1 MSKIDNPSDIRK
13 TLLRNGYVPLPN
25 RDKRCFYIGW
35 PNVAPTE
42 DMIALK
48 WARMHK
54 DKATGVRIDWPLG
67 FVDNDISDMAVHDDV
82 VNRWISF
89 LPDVFDGDV
98 LLARGTTASVKTAY
112 FVRMAEKFGRLATH
126 VYRDARGEEHFVEIY
141 GGGSARQAGAYGA
154 HSVDKG
160 TEYVWPFESLL
171 EVPLEALPQ
180 LTQQQCVVLLSL
192 ATEAMVAA
200 GWTKVEMSQ
209 PDDGGETRY
218 DITGEMTFESRDSV
232 YSLDELKAALTQY
245 PEGLRLT
252 GGWHDPASRNV
263 DNPRCIARLDK
274 RGELLITDFGEDG
287 LKHREASKAQPIDEA
302 VEAAFAALGGLGGG
316 DKPPEPPKPKA
327 SAAEMAARLLLQY
340 AYLPTSKTPVIPIFS
355 PDHPM
360 PQGNFVTDMLKH
372 SETRQGKLGG
382 EQIVNPAKLWLAD
395 PKRITIKGVQM
406 RADQSRPFFEEDGDL
421 WLNSYRPPVHARE
434 GGNSDMLWELISQIA
449 PYEEERKWLVQNL
462 SFKFRHPEIPGPGVI
477 MLAQDE
483 FGTGRGT
490 FMKLLEKLFGDR
502 YVTQL
507 PAHLFTGSSY
517 QSQYT
522 EWLADSLIVCVE
534 EMIEL
539 KGGSKWSA
547 KHDVYERLK
556 ELIEPRMKR
565 RKIVRKGMKS
575 TEEFVSCSIFAF
587 LNNLDDVPIHER
599 DRRCFAMRN
608 GGQRD
613 AAFWTV
619 VNASLDNPADVAAF
633 ARDLLKVDLAG
644 YSPYDPPPV
653 TEVKEAMAEAAKP
666 DLLIG
671 LDAVIAQI
679 EGKAALFSM
688 LHIINGLQRVRN
700 TDGLHYPDQWESW
713 VGKIVG
719 NRYFRVGIRNG
730 RNWKPHFD
738 GKRWA
743 TYAWTRAAAA
753 KWKDADAAFIEKEL
767 RKTGPLKS
775 SWSGSNPFG
784 TPDGQ
789 DEGDDSGGED

>member
-25 RDKRCFYIGW
+25 RDKRCFYNGW
-35 PNVAPTE
+35 PTVQPTD

-67 FVDNDISDMAVHDDV
+67 FLDNDIADKAVHDDV
-82 VNRWISF
+82 TTRWIEY

-98 LLARGTTASVKTAY
+98 LLERTTTAPSAKSAY
-112 FVRMAEKFGRLATH
+112 FVRMREKFGRLATH
-126 VYRDARGEEHFVEIY
+126 AYRDALGGVHRVEIF

-154 HSVDKG
+154 HSIEKG
-160 TEYVWPFESLL
+160 TEYVWPFESLT
-171 EVPLEALPQ
+171 EVPLKDLPE
-180 LTQQQCVVLLSL
+180 LTQQQCVTLLSL

-209 PDDGGETRY
+209 PEDGGETRY
-218 DITGEMTFESRDSV
+218 DITEGMQFESDDSV
-232 YSLDELKAALTQY
+232 YSLEELKAALQHY
-245 PEGLRLT
+245 PDGLRLT
-252 GGWHDPASRNV
+252 GSWHDPLGK
-263 DNPRCIARLDK
+263 NPTRCIARLDK
-274 RGELLITDFGEDG
+274 RNELLITDFGEDG

-302 VEAAFAALGGLGGG
+302 VEAAFAALSGLGE
-316 DKPPEPPKPKA
+316 KPPEPPKPKA
-327 SAAEMAARLLLQY
+327 SAAEVAARLLLQY
-340 AYLPTSKTPVIPIFS
+340 AYMPTSKTPVIPIFDPEAAMS
-355 PDHPM
+355 
-360 PQGNFVTDMLKH
+360 QVNFVTDMLKH
-372 SETRQGKLGG
+372 SETRKGKLGG
-382 EQIVNPAKLWLAD
+382 EQIVNPGKLWLAD

-406 RADQSRPFFEEDGDL
+406 RADQPRPFYEENGAL
-421 WLNSYRPPVHARE
+421 WLNTYSPPVHAGV
-434 GGNSDMLWELISQIA
+434 GGNSDMLWQLIFQVA
-449 PYEEERKWLVQNL
+449 PHEEERGWLIKRVAH
-462 SFKFRHPEIPGPGVI
+462 KFRHPEIPGPGVI

-575 TEEFVSCSIFAF
+575 TEEVVSCSIFAF

-613 AAFWTV
+613 PAFWV
-619 VNASLDNPADVAAF
+619 DVNRALDNPLDVAAF
-633 ARDLLKVDLAG
+633 ARDLMKVDLAD

-688 LHIINGLQRVRN
+688 VHIVNGLQRVRN

-719 NRYFRVGIRNG
+719 NRYFRVGVRNG
-730 RNWKPHFD
+730 KNWKPHFD

-753 KWKDADAAFIEKEL
+753 KWKEADAAFIEKEL

-784 TPDGQ
+784 TPDDQ
-789 DEGDDSGGED
+789 NEGDDGGGED